1 VVEESGVLPL
11 PATAAAVE
19 DERAAVEMT
28 TAQASLE
35 PLVGAGSGGA
45 DVVMVPSDEDSAPPP
60 PSGEQDVVMTLVPE
74 PSPAVK
80 VPESS
85 PAARVPEP
93 SPAMDAAETSS
104 DAVTVIVKEAMELAT
119 CRYVDFLGIGVID
132 LDAPS
137 SRAMTGDAGGGDGAD
152 VHRSV
157 HLGDDRIG
165 FAGATPVR
173 VCWRLYSPPPVSEAA
188 KAVPKEFTTDTES
201 VAVVSA
207 LPPTSE
213 KQEAPLPQ
221 PAEAAEP
228 TTAAAAAGAT
238 ESVIGEA
245 GSSSPRSVAAGTG
258 EVIVPDEPAAALQ
271 EHVTP
276 EDTARAASPEIQ
288 EAEEGTGAALLQG
301 AAGGEA
307 QTLELSCTS

>member
-1 VVEESGVLPL
+1 MLEV
-11 PATAAAVE
+11 AT
-19 DERAAVEMT
+19 ERMFT
-28 TAQASLE
+28 DPSILE
-35 PLVGAGSGGA
+35 TIALV
-45 DVVMVPSDEDSAPPP
+45 
-60 PSGEQDVVMTLVPE
+60 
-74 PSPAVK
+74 
-80 VPESS
+80 
-85 PAARVPEP
+85 
-93 SPAMDAAETSS
+93 
-104 DAVTVIVKEAMELAT
+104 
-119 CRYVDFLGIGVID
+119 
-132 LDAPS
+132 
-137 SRAMTGDAGGGDGAD
+137 SRALHQYECAGG
-152 VHRSV
+152 
-157 HLGDDRIG
+157 
-165 FAGATPVR
+165 FTP
-173 VCWRLYSPPPVSEAA
+173 PPPVSEAA